1 MTPIQEHQAKI
12 DETIRQIEITN
23 SPIRKKQL
31 RVHLKRLRRELCT
44 YNYLKKRSN
53 NEHLREIKPRKN

>member
-53 NEHLREIKPRKN
+53 NEHL